1 VLATTMARSARPPVG
16 QELHRRTLKRLTARV
31 LEDVGLRTRDIRRS
45 LLASVGLL
53 LVVPATG
60 LAAAEVRLR
69 PAAGVAGS
77 SIALNAFGF
86 PASKRVVVSVAGARA
101 RTVKASR
108 RGTFAARLTVPGR
121 KGWLRVMSRSG
132 RRRVVNRFL
141 ITGGDVDVVEI
152 ASIRDRRVRFSPTKL
167 FPGGVLRVHGGGDRR
182 GKQLRLSGFG
192 ATRTIWAGRK
202 GSFDTTITLPAALG
216 AGAWDVALRG
226 GGVRFG
232 IRLKVSSR
240 EAMQGG
246 SGTPIPM
253 PTPVKP
259 SNTAAPAIS
268 GTAQSGMTLSADS
281 GSWSG
286 TAPISYAYAWQR
298 CDGHGANCSD
308 IAGATAPTRT
318 AVGADLGNTLRIAVT
333 ATNRAGSATAT
344 SRATAVVTTTPQGA
358 ETPTVPPRVRQGQN
372 ISVSPAIF
380 TGTQPMAVT
389 TQWQRCADS
398 CINIGADSTSYRVAA
413 ADVGFRLQVVVTA
426 TNSAGTIQV
435 TSNKT
440 DPVEPPV
447 SITGVV
453 ALWHLDDAGATM
465 VDSRGNHDGA
475 LHNVAT
481 RLGGSVGAAF
491 GFNGADSFVTVP
503 AANDLSAVDN
513 NMSVSVRMK
522 TSLLPPSTAQDWDLI
537 RSAGGYYDG
546 DEFKMEYA
554 PDGTAHCA
562 FKGNGPTVYREVAT
576 DPSKPL
582 NDGSWH
588 TIQCVK
594 TQTQVKAIVDGTVY
608 AASATIG
615 TITISQGILIGAHP
629 DAAGNAAS
637 EFYNGALDEATI
649 AFSPPSP

>member
-1 VLATTMARSARPPVG
+1 VR
-16 QELHRRTLKRLTARV
+16 
-31 LEDVGLRTRDIRRS
+31 LRTRDLGRS
-45 LLASVGLL
+45 LLSSVGLL
-53 LVVPATG
+53 LFVPATG
-60 LAAAEVRLR
+60 LAAGQVRLR

-77 SIALNAFGF
+77 SIALNASGF
-86 PASKRVVVSVAGARA
+86 PASERVVVSVTGARA
-101 RTVKASR
+101 RTVKASA
-108 RGTFAARLTVPGR
+108 RGTFAARLTVPRR
-121 KGWLRVMSRSG
+121 KGLLRVVSRSG

-141 ITGGDVDVVEI
+141 VTGGDGDVVEI
-152 ASIRDRRVRFSPTKL
+152 ASTRTQRVRFSPTKL
-167 FPGGVLRVHGGGDRR
+167 FPGSLLRVHGGGYHQGQR
-182 GKQLRLSGFG
+182 LRLSGFG
-192 ATRTIWAGRK
+192 ATRTIGAGRT
-202 GSFDTTITLPAALG
+202 GSFDTLLALPATLG
-216 AGAWDVALRG
+216 AGTWDVVLWG
-226 GGVRFG
+226 GGARFS
-232 IRLKVSSR
+232 ITLKVSSR
-240 EAMQGG
+240 ETVQGG

-253 PTPVKP
+253 PSLVKP
-259 SNTAAPAIS
+259 SSTAAPSIS
-268 GTAQSGMTLSADS
+268 GTAQSGTTLSADA

-298 CDGHGANCSD
+298 CDAHGANCSD

-333 ATNRAGSATAT
+333 ATNHAGSATAT
-344 SRATAVVTTTPQGA
+344 SVATAVVTTTPQVA
-358 ETPTVPPRVRQGQN
+358 ETPTVPTTVRQGQN
-372 ISVSPAIF
+372 IKVSPTIF
-380 TGTQPMAVT
+380 TGTQPMAVR

-398 CINIGADSTSYRVAA
+398 CVNVGADSTSYRVAA

-440 DPVEPPV
+440 DPVQPPL
-447 SITGVV
+447 STTGVV
-453 ALWHLDDAGATM
+453 ALWHMDDTGATM

-481 RLGGSVGAAF
+481 GLGGSIGTAF
-491 GFNGADSFVTVP
+491 GFNGADSSVTVP
-503 AANDLSAVDN
+503 AASDFSAVDN
-513 NMSVSVRMK
+513 NVTLSVRMK
-522 TSLLPPSTAQDWDLI
+522 TDLLPPSAAQDWDLI

-562 FKGNGPTVYREVAT
+562 FKGNGPTVYKEVAT

-588 TIQCVK
+588 SIQCVK
-594 TQTQVKAIVDGTVY
+594 TQTQVNAIVDGTVY

-629 DAAGNAAS
+629 DAAGNGAS

-649 AFSPPSP
+649 AFSRPSP